1 MTDDGR
7 LEIDEHG
14 RVVDAAGGPVAGTVL
29 DLADPEAAEE
39 LRPNPVQRW
48 VDTRAAPFVARHR
61 AGVRVTS
68 VVAVVALAATAWWTS
83 RPPYVPPTFDL
94 ALANAVLEGNSI
106 GGPEISPDGQLSV
119 AFVAR
124 GRTPG
129 ETVSITGLRGPALR
143 DVAATGAPVTSEVE
157 ERVGITA
164 RVDCTDPSL
173 LTAGASSYALEAAGS
188 QVGGDPEAGTVPLAT
203 EGTRPVTSLD
213 KAITDWCLASLAPA
227 AVTIGSVR
235 ATAVPGTPLA
245 DLSVEVANTSPQ
257 TLTLRTARHPG
268 AGVEVDLSPAV
279 VVRPGEFGLLAT
291 RVLVHDCTEQPALTP
306 LGALPNASGPDG
318 AGGLTL
324 EVGLG
329 GRARVASYPVAGA
342 ESLAR
347 TLATAC
353 TGATGVTAG
362 IDDVGP
368 PTFGA
373 GGSWEMPALVSAR
386 SDGIGIT
393 FGREHFTGG
402 ESGVD
407 SVLTSESST
416 VGGPGPATGD
426 RWAFGPARI
435 DGGAGRMLVP
445 VRGGSCAGVQTAS
458 PQWMAVRVLMPDRS
472 VHPYEV
478 PVDDLALLQSVARAC
493 GLDLDVVAAE
503 ARGWRAS

>member
-14 RVVDAAGGPVAGTVL
+14 RVVDAAGGPVPGTVL

-39 LRPNPVQRW
+39 LRPNPVQSW
-48 VDTRAAPFVARHR
+48 VDTRAAPFVSRHR
-61 AGVRVTS
+61 TGLHVTS
-68 VVAVVALAATAWWTS
+68 VVAVAALAATAWWTS
-83 RPPYVPPTFDL
+83 RPPYVPPTFDV

-129 ETVSITGLRGPALR
+129 ETVSITGLRGPGLR
-143 DVAATGAPVTSEVE
+143 DVTATGAPVTSDVE
-157 ERVGITA
+157 ERVDIAA
-164 RVDCTDPSL
+164 RVDCTDPAL
-173 LTAGASSYALEAAGS
+173 QTAGATSYALAAAGS
-188 QVGGDPEAGTVPLAT
+188 QTGGEPEAGTVPLAIA
-203 EGTRPVTSLD
+203 GSRPVTSLD
-213 KAITDWCLASLAPA
+213 KAITDWCLAALAPS

-291 RVLVHDCTEQPALTP
+291 RVLVHDCTEAPALTV
-306 LGALPNASGPDG
+306 LGGLPNASGPDG

-324 EVGLG
+324 EVGMG
-329 GRARVASYPVAGA
+329 SRMRVASYPVGGA
-342 ESLAR
+342 EALERA
-347 TLATAC
+347 LATAC

-362 IDDVGP
+362 IDDVGLP
-368 PTFGA
+368 SFGSD
-373 GGSWEMPALVSAR
+373 GSWEVPALVSAR

-393 FGREHFTGG
+393 FGREHFSGG

-416 VGGPGPATGD
+416 VGGPGPSVGD

-445 VRGGSCAGVQTAS
+445 VRGGSCAAVQTAS
-458 PQWMAVRVLMPDRS
+458 PQWMAIRVLMPDRS

-478 PVDDLALLQSVARAC
+478 PVDDLALLRSVARAC
-493 GLDLDVVAAE
+493 GVDLDVAEAE
-503 ARGWRAS
+503 ARGWRTP